1 MKPIIRVENVSKK
14 FRITPGG
21 LPSVRYH
28 TLRESLA
35 RMFRSA
41 FRRRAHRTMQDNTV
55 WALRDVSFDVMPGE
69 VMGIIGPNGAGK
81 STLLSI
87 LSRIIEPT
95 SGRIELYGRVGSL
108 LEVGTGFH
116 PDLSGRENVYLNGA
130 VLGMK
135 RREIDEKFEEI
146 VAFSGVERFI
156 DTAVKHYSSG
166 MYVRLAFAVT
176 AHLDPEILI
185 VDEVLAVGDASFQK
199 KCLDKMHEVTS
210 SGRTVLFVS
219 HDLHT
224 VVRFCD
230 HAVLLEGGR
239 VAKQGPAEDVANYY
253 EAEDAL
259 EGATT

>member
-1 MKPIIRVENVSKK
+1 
-14 FRITPGG
+14 
-21 LPSVRYH
+21 
-28 TLRESLA
+28 
-35 RMFRSA
+35 
-41 FRRRAHRTMQDNTV
+41 
-55 WALRDVSFDVMPGE
+55 
-69 VMGIIGPNGAGK
+69 
-81 STLLSI
+81 
-87 LSRIIEPT
+87 
-95 SGRIELYGRVGSL
+95 
-108 LEVGTGFH
+108 
-116 PDLSGRENVYLNGA
+116 
-130 VLGMK
+130 
-135 RREIDEKFEEI
+135 
-146 VAFSGVERFI
+146 
-156 DTAVKHYSSG
+156 